1 MSFIIYILI
10 IYILIIYNLIIYILI
25 IYILIIYILIIYNMI
40 YKSFINDLE
49 LIYYLSIVFKG
60 KTDIISIIYNFK
72 KKDDVL
78 LYHLS
83 LGKYHHRLYDNN
95 SIIKYIWNDK
105 KNNPHWDMK
114 IILRSLQT
122 KDIIKIIDNGNYIQ
136 PSLRQKIKVFN
147 EIKKRL
153 GILYLEMIQVEFS
166 NDDIWDCI
174 IVDKEINFLTI
185 FGGICS

>member
-1 MSFIIYILI
+1 M
-10 IYILIIYNLIIYILI
+10 
-25 IYILIIYILIIYNMI
+25 
-40 YKSFINDLE
+40 
-49 LIYYLSIVFKG
+49 
-60 KTDIISIIYNFK
+60 
-72 KKDDVL
+72 
-78 LYHLS
+78 
-83 LGKYHHRLYDNN
+83 
-95 SIIKYIWNDK
+95 NDK
-105 KNNPHWDMK
+105 KNNPHCDMK